1 MEVKYKLRQYLMQ
14 FDIHHQC
21 NNIQNHYQCNNIQN
35 QILGS

>member
-14 FDIHHQC
+14 FDTQHQC